1 MKKTI
6 VFSIFLSVIS
16 LPNNAINTAVINA
29 DDYKNIDKK
38 QQIKIISSKIDSKTY
53 PKKSDFIDFLD
64 KAMTNNLKK
73 EEVDFLENLS
83 LIIASDVDIDKNNL
97 KTFSDKIESIND
109 TVFNYISIVNLSKD
123 DFLNSHNEAWIAKT
137 ANSTYLSDEIFLS
150 IELLQNNYSKMEE
163 IISDMEVK
171 FPNYPLNK
179 YNRLLYLSL
188 SNPTKISEDD
198 IIKVR
203 QDIRKIN
210 SKFYPELEKYKTKL
224 LMMTH
229 LMQANYYFNI
239 KDAEKLKLLK
249 KKINE
254 TKLKENLSLERINN
268 FIDYTL
274 RSLGDEK

>member
-1 MKKTI
+1 M
-6 VFSIFLSVIS
+6 
-16 LPNNAINTAVINA
+16 
-29 DDYKNIDKK
+29 
-38 QQIKIISSKIDSKTY
+38 
-53 PKKSDFIDFLD
+53 
-64 KAMTNNLKK
+64 
-73 EEVDFLENLS
+73 
-83 LIIASDVDIDKNNL
+83 
-97 KTFSDKIESIND
+97 
-109 TVFNYISIVNLSKD
+109 
-123 DFLNSHNEAWIAKT
+123 
-137 ANSTYLSDEIFLS
+137 SDEIFLS

-203 QDIRKIN
+203 QDIRNIN

-268 FIDYTL
+268 FIYYTL